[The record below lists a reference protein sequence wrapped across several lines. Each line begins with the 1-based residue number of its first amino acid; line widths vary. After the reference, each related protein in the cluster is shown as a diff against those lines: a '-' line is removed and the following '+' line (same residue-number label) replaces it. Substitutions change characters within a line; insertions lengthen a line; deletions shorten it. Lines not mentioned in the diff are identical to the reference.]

1 MSAFGDFHFLRPA
14 ALLLLLAL
22 PLCWYAWRHGRTD
35 AGAWRGAVDAHLLP
49 HLLERID
56 GGSARGG
63 LVLAASLW
71 ALATLALAGP
81 AWEREPMP
89 LYRNQ
94 AARVLVL
101 ELAPSMAAQ
110 DVKPSRLERARYKL
124 DDILSRSRD
133 YQTALLAYAGDAF
146 VAAPLTDDVETVRNL
161 VDSLDP
167 STMPVAGNATG
178 RAIDAAAALIE
189 QAGLHR
195 GEIVLLADSAGNDA
209 TAAARRAH
217 ARGYDVSVL
226 GLGTAAGAPVALA
239 QGDFL
244 KDEQG
249 NVVLSRLDE
258 PALRA
263 VATAGGG
270 RYASL
275 SADGS
280 DLDAV
285 LASTVDVDA
294 RAGRTDG
301 EAASARWR
309 DRGPWLLL
317 AVLPLALASFR
328 RGWLMALALVV
339 LASPPHARAAALSG
353 LWQRAD
359 QQAAAALAAG
369 DAKRAAEVAPTP
381 EWRGSAAY
389 RSGDYAAAESAWA
402 QASDADGA
410 YNRGNALARLG
421 RYEEAIAAYDEALQ
435 REPGMADAQANRKA
449 VEEFLRQRKQQDPKQ
464 GQQQPRQG
472 QDPSRQDGDP
482 QQQEG
487 GSKPEDGAQKPGEEQ
502 DGSSDDTREQGG
514 PRNDRDTREGEQG
527 EQQGQGDQAKQDGD
541 TRQDQPGQAPDEQGA
556 QDGSSRAGRQQDA
569 GGANGKPGE
578 QKPDAQQQQ
587 ALKQAVDRAL
597 ADKDA
602 ASDASEP
609 AHGVQEAPEDD
620 ATREKRQALE
630 HWLERVPDDPGGLL
644 RRKFQL
650 EYQRR
655 QQRGGNGG

>member
-1 MSAFGDFHFLRPA
+1 MSALADFHFLRPA

-56 GGSARGG
+56 GGSGRGG

-71 ALATLALAGP
+71 ALASIALAGP

-133 YQTALLAYAGDAF
+133 YQTALLGYAGDAF

-161 VDSLDP
+161 VDALDP
-167 STMPVAGNATG
+167 TTMPVIGNATG
-178 RAIDAAAALIE
+178 RAIDAAASLIE

-195 GEIVLLADSAGNDA
+195 GEIVVLADSAGSDA
-209 TAAARRAH
+209 DAAARRAR

-226 GLGTAAGAPVALA
+226 GLGTSAGAPVALA

-244 KDEQG
+244 KDDDG
-249 NVVLSRLDE
+249 NVVISRLDE
-258 PALRA
+258 TALRA
-263 VATAGGG
+263 VAAAGGG
-270 RYASL
+270 RYATL
-275 SADGS
+275 SVDGS
-280 DLDAV
+280 DLDAL
-285 LASTVDVDA
+285 LAPTVDVDA
-294 RAGRTDG
+294 RGAPGDG

-317 AVLPLALASFR
+317 ALLPLALASFR
-328 RGWLMALALVV
+328 RGWLMVLAFLALAPSPRAQA
-339 LASPPHARAAALSG
+339 ASFSD

-369 DAKRAAEVAPTP
+369 DAKRAAELAPTP
-381 EWRGSAAY
+381 EWRGGAAY
-389 RSGDYAAAESAWA
+389 RSGDFAAAESAYA
-402 QASDADGA
+402 KAAGADGA
-410 YNRGNALARLG
+410 YNHGNALAKLG
-421 RYEEAIAAYDEALQ
+421 RFEEAIAAYDEALR
-435 REPGMADAQANRKA
+435 REPGMADAEANRKA
-449 VEEFLRQRKQQDPKQ
+449 VEDFMRQRKQQDPKQ
-464 GQQQPRQG
+464 GQQQPHEG
-472 QDPSRQDGDP
+472 QDPSQQNRD
-482 QQQEG
+482 QQQQG
-487 GSKPEDGAQKPGEEQ
+487 GASKPEDGAQKPQ
-502 DGSSDDTREQGG
+502 DGKDETGDGAHERGG
-514 PRNDRDTREGEQG
+514 GQDDRDTQDGK
-527 EQQGQGDQAKQDGD
+527 QGQQAQPSGES
-541 TRQDQPGQAPDEQGA
+541 RQDRQGQAPDQKGA
-556 QDGSSRAGRQQDA
+556 PDSSQRDGPQQDA
-569 GGANGKPGE
+569 TAKAGE
-578 QKPDAQQQQ
+578 QKPDVQQQQ

-597 ADKDA
+597 AEPRKDA
-602 ASDASEP
+602 ASGVP
-609 AHGVQEAPEDD
+609 ARTAQEAPEDD
-620 ATREKRQALE
+620 AAREKRQALE

-655 QQRGGNGG
+655 QQRGGDGG

>member
-1 MSAFGDFHFLRPA
+1 MSALGDFHFLRPV

-49 HLLERID
+49 HLLERVD
-56 GGSARGG
+56 GGSGRGG
-63 LVLAASLW
+63 LVLAATLW
-71 ALATLALAGP
+71 TLACLALAGP

-101 ELAPSMAAQ
+101 ELAPSMGAQ

-133 YQTALLAYAGDAF
+133 YQTALLGYAGDAF

-161 VDSLDP
+161 VDALDP
-167 STMPVAGNATG
+167 STMPVIGNATG

-195 GEIVLLADSAGNDA
+195 GEIVLLADGASRDA

-217 ARGYDVSVL
+217 AHGYDVSVL
-226 GLGTAAGAPVALA
+226 GVGTEAGAPVALA

-244 KDEQG
+244 KDDDG
-249 NVVLSRLDE
+249 NVVISRLDE
-258 PALRA
+258 AGLRA
-263 VATAGGG
+263 VAAAGGG
-270 RYASL
+270 RYAML
-275 SADGS
+275 AADAG

-285 LASTVDVDA
+285 LSPAVDVDA
-294 RAGRTDG
+294 HAGRTDG

-317 AVLPLALASFR
+317 ALLPLALVSFR
-328 RGWLMALALVV
+328 RGWLMALAFVALMP
-339 LASPPHARAAALSG
+339 SPRVRAASFDD

-359 QQAAAALAAG
+359 QQTAAALAAG
-369 DAKRAAEVAPTP
+369 DAKRAAELAPTP
-381 EWRGSAAY
+381 EWRGGAAY
-389 RSGDYAAAESAWA
+389 RGGDFATAESAYA
-402 QASDADGA
+402 QGAGADSA
-410 YNRGNALARLG
+410 YNHGNALAKLG
-421 RYEEAIAAYDEALQ
+421 RYEEALAAYDEALK
-435 REPGMADAQANRKA
+435 REPGMADAEANRKA
-449 VEEFLRQRKQQDPKQ
+449 VEDFMRQRKQQDPKQ
-464 GQQQPRQG
+464 GQQQPHDG
-472 QDPSRQDGDP
+472 QDSPQQNGDP
-482 QQQEG
+482 QQG
-487 GSKPEDGAQKPGEEQ
+487 GASKPEDGEQKPQDGKDESGDDAQK
-502 DGSSDDTREQGG
+502 QGG
-514 PRNDRDTREGEQG
+514 KQNDRDTKDGEQG
-527 EQQGQGDQAKQDGD
+527 EQQQGEQQSRGES
-541 TRQDQPGQAPDEQGA
+541 RQDQQGRAPDGKGT
-556 QDGSSRAGRQQDA
+556 QDASQRGGQQQDA
-569 GGANGKPGE
+569 GGKNGQAGDR
-578 QKPDAQQQQ
+578 KPDSQQQQ

-597 ADKDA
+597 ADPREDA
-602 ASDASEP
+602 ATGEP
-609 AHGVQEAPEDD
+609 ARAVQEAPEDD
-620 ATREKRQALE
+620 AKREKRQALE

-655 QQRGGNGG
+655 QQRGGDGG

>member
-1 MSAFGDFHFLRPA
+1 MSTFGDFHFLRPA

-56 GGSARGG
+56 GGSGRGG

-71 ALATLALAGP
+71 TLASFALAGP

-124 DDILSRSRD
+124 DDILTRSRD
-133 YQTALLAYAGDAF
+133 YQTALLGYAGDAF

-161 VDSLDP
+161 VDALDP
-167 STMPVAGNATG
+167 TTMPVIGNATG
-178 RAIDAAAALIE
+178 RAIDAAATLIE
-189 QAGLHR
+189 QGGLHR
-195 GEIVLLADSAGNDA
+195 GEIVVLADGASADA

-244 KDEQG
+244 KDDDG
-249 NVVLSRLDE
+249 NVVISRLDE
-258 PALRA
+258 GTLRA
-263 VATAGGG
+263 VAAAGGG
-270 RYASL
+270 RYAAL

-280 DLDAV
+280 DLDAL
-285 LASTVDVDA
+285 LAPTVDVDA
-294 RAGRTDG
+294 RAGQADG

-317 AVLPLALASFR
+317 ALLPLALVAFR
-328 RGWLMALALVV
+328 RGWLMVLALAA
-339 LASPPHARAAALSG
+339 LAPSPRAHAASLSD

-359 QQAAAALAAG
+359 QQTAAALAAG
-369 DAKRAAEVAPTP
+369 DAKRAAELAPTP
-381 EWRGSAAY
+381 EWRGGAAY
-389 RSGDYAAAESAWA
+389 RGGDFSAAENAYA
-402 QASDADGA
+402 KADGADGA
-410 YNRGNALARLG
+410 YNRGNALAKLG
-421 RYEEAIAAYDEALQ
+421 RYEEAIAAYDEALK

-449 VEEFLRQRKQQDPKQ
+449 VEDFMRQRKQQDPQQ
-464 GQQQPRQG
+464 GQQQPHDG
-472 QDPSRQDGDP
+472 QDPSQQQDGS
-482 QQQEG
+482 QQQG
-487 GSKPEDGAQKPGEEQ
+487 ASKPEDGAQKPQ
-502 DGSSDDTREQGG
+502 DGKDESADDAQKQGG
-514 PRNDRDTREGEQG
+514 RQNDRDTKDGEQG
-527 EQQGQGDQAKQDGD
+527 AQQAQADPAKQSGES
-541 TRQDQPGQAPDEQGA
+541 RQDQAGQAPDEQGA
-556 QDGSSRAGRQQDA
+556 QDSSQRGGQQQDA
-569 GGANGKPGE
+569 SGANGKAGE
-578 QKPDAQQQQ
+578 RKPDANQQQ

-597 ADKDA
+597 ADPRKDA
-602 ASDASEP
+602 AAGEP
-609 AHGVQEAPEDD
+609 ARAVQEAPEDD
-620 ATREKRQALE
+620 ATREKRQALD

-655 QQRGGNGG
+655 QQRGGDGG

>member
-1 MSAFGDFHFLRPA
+1 MSALAQFHFLRPA

-49 HLLERID
+49 HLLERVD

-63 LVLAASLW
+63 LLLAASLW
-71 ALATLALAGP
+71 VLACVALAGP

-161 VDSLDP
+161 VDALDP
-167 STMPVAGNATG
+167 TTMPVIGNATG
-178 RAIDAAAALIE
+178 RAIDAAAGLIE

-195 GEIVLLADSAGNDA
+195 GEIVLLADSVSHDA

-217 ARGYDVSVL
+217 THGFDVSVI
-226 GLGTAAGAPVALA
+226 GVGTGAGAPVALA

-244 KDEQG
+244 KDDDG
-249 NVVLSRLDE
+249 NVVISRLDE
-258 PALRA
+258 AGLRA
-263 VATAGGG
+263 VAAAGGG
-270 RYASL
+270 RYATL
-275 SADGS
+275 AADAG
-280 DLDAV
+280 DLDTV
-285 LASTVDVDA
+285 LAPTVDVDA

-317 AVLPLALASFR
+317 ALLPLALASFR
-328 RGWLMALALVV
+328 RGWLMVFALAALMP
-339 LASPPHARAAALSG
+339 SPRARAASFED

-369 DAKRAAEVAPTP
+369 DAKRAAELAPTP
-381 EWRGSAAY
+381 EWRGGAAY
-389 RSGDYAAAESAWA
+389 RSGDFAAAESAYA
-402 QASDADGA
+402 QASGADAA
-410 YNRGNALARLG
+410 YNRGNALAKLG
-421 RYEEAIAAYDEALQ
+421 RYEEAIAAYDEALK
-435 REPGMADAQANRKA
+435 REPGMADAEANRKA
-449 VEEFLRQRKQQDPKQ
+449 VEDFMRQRKQQDSSQ
-464 GQQQPRQG
+464 GQQQPHDG
-472 QDPSRQDGDP
+472 DDPSQDGRAS
-482 QQQEG
+482 QQG
-487 GSKPEDGAQKPGEEQ
+487 GASKPEDGERKPDGQDESGDDANKQ
-502 DGSSDDTREQGG
+502 DGRQ
-514 PRNDRDTREGEQG
+514 NDRDTRDGEQG
-527 EQQGQGDQAKQDGD
+527 EQQQGDQAQPGES
-541 TRQDQPGQAPDEQGA
+541 RQDPHGQSPDEKGA
-556 QDGSSRAGRQQDA
+556 QDSAQRGGRPQDA
-569 GGANGKPGE
+569 SGRTGEAGE

-597 ADKDA
+597 ADPGKDA
-602 ASDASEP
+602 ASGEP
-609 AHGVQEAPEDD
+609 ARAVQEAPEDD

-655 QQRGGNGG
+655 QQRGGDGG